1 MTGQELKRHRE
12 RLKMT
17 QAQFAVHLG
26 VSQEMVSMMETG
38 AKSVP
43 NEIATKLGG
52 SSSKG
57 TSSKGTSSLARAM
70 RSGSK

>member
-38 AKSVP
+38 TKSVP
-43 NEIATKLGG
+43 TEIAAKLGG

-57 TSSKGTSSLARAM
+57 SSSLVRAM